1 MSERLGVDVWYRG
14 LGEGWS
20 IKDAFDQNRGAFE
33 SLGETW
39 PYAQVGIPRVR
50 LAGQLVLPMYVGY
63 RLNADPPHANSGPL
77 EYIPLYAAIWKSF
90 NTAGS
95 QVHFSVLKGPVC
107 VCVFVRVCAASF
119 QETLQQH
126 ATRFRQRYLL
136 PYGEVA

>member
-50 LAGQLVLPMYVGY
+50 VAGQLVLPMYVGY
-63 RLNADPPHANSGPL
+63 RLQADPPRTNSGPI

-95 QVHFSVLKGPVC
+95 QVHLPPRKVGLFASSIHLTDAGFWTSWC
-107 VCVFVRVCAASF
+107 FV
-119 QETLQQH
+119 
-126 ATRFRQRYLL
+126 
-136 PYGEVA
+136 